1 LSQRPSKSRALLL
14 AARPRT
20 LGAALVPVAVG
31 SALARASGAF
41 DARVFMLCALAA
53 LALQVA
59 ANLANDAL
67 DFARGVDAPGR
78 LGPPRATAQGWLR
91 PREVLGATGAA
102 LLLALL
108 AGSALVARGGW
119 PIAALGLASMAAALA
134 YSAGPFPLA
143 WHGLGEL
150 AAFTFFGPI
159 AVAGT
164 YYLHTSHFSRAA
176 VLAALPVGALV
187 ANLMLVNNLRDRS
200 GDARAGKRTLAVRL
214 GIRGGC
220 RLYAALVG
228 LAFGA
233 AGALA
238 WHAARGAW
246 LAFLAAPLA
255 ASAVRR
261 VARARSEEDFAGRL
275 IETARLHA
283 VFGALYALGIAL

>member
-1 LSQRPSKSRALLL
+1 LSERPSKLHALLL
-14 AARPRT
+14 ATRPRT

-31 SALARASGAF
+31 SALAHASGAF
-41 DARVFMLCALAA
+41 DAGVLALCAAAA
-53 LALQVA
+53 LALQAA
-59 ANLANDAL
+59 ANLSNDAL

-78 LGPPRATAQGWLR
+78 LGPPRATAQGWLSQ
-91 PREVLGATGAA
+91 REVLGATAAA

-119 PIAALGLASMAAALA
+119 PIAALGLASMAAALG

-143 WHGLGEL
+143 WHGLGEV
-150 AAFTFFGPI
+150 AAFAFFGPI

-164 YYLHTSHFSRAA
+164 HYLHTGRFSRAA

-214 GIRGGC
+214 GLRGGR

-233 AGALA
+233 AGALG
-238 WHAARGAW
+238 WYAARGAW

-255 ASAVRR
+255 ANAVRH
-261 VARARSEEDFAGRL
+261 VAYARAEEDFAGRL
-275 IETARLHA
+275 LETARLHA